1 MFHSSNLP
9 ALIRHQC
16 ITPEGAYPR
25 FLTAIKRTHTSI
37 YVLKLSSD
45 PPITAVPGL
54 PGERLLPAL
63 YCPSDPYA
71 ISGALRLTRQFESIS
86 AAHTHSIPHAVLF
99 PNVPNGGFSPTSQWS
114 GLIRVTAA
122 PVSVSPNI
130 FLDWVEKRLS
140 PPSARCSR
148 TSQY

>member
-9 ALIRHQC
+9 ALIRQQC

-45 PPITAVPGL
+45 PPITAVPGH

-86 AAHTHSIPHAVLF
+86 AAHTHSTRHAVLI
-99 PNVPNGGFSPTSQWS
+99 S
-114 GLIRVTAA
+114 
-122 PVSVSPNI
+122 
-130 FLDWVEKRLS
+130 KRLEWWIFTNFTMVRVNPRYRGTRFRVAQHLLGLGRKETVAS
-140 PPSARCSR
+140 
-148 TSQY
+148 